1 VLGDARTVAF
11 VGSQD
16 LEASERFYRGVLGLR
31 LVESSSH
38 ACVYDMHGTMLRVTR
53 VDIAARAPYTVL
65 GWTVEDIGAAV
76 GRLRARGVTFKR
88 FSGIEQDGAA
98 IWRAPG
104 RTRVAWFE
112 DPDANTLSITQ
123 LPPA

>member
-1 VLGDARTVAF
+1 VLEDARVVAF

-16 LEASERFYRGVLGLR
+16 LRASERFYRGMLGLR
-31 LVESSSH
+31 MIESSDF
-38 ACVYDMHGTMLRVTR
+38 ACVYDARGTMLRVTR
-53 VDIAARAPYTVL
+53 VDLAARAPYTVL

-76 GRLRARGVTFKR
+76 ERLRARGVSFKR
-88 FSGIEQDGAA
+88 YSGLEQDRSA

-104 RTRVAWFE
+104 GTRVAWFE
-112 DPDANTLSITQ
+112 DPDANTLSLTQ

>member
-1 VLGDARTVAF
+1 MLGDARAVAF
-11 VGSQD
+11 VGSQN
-16 LEASERFYRGVLGLR
+16 LEASERFYRGVLGLK

-38 ACVYDMHGTMLRVTR
+38 ACVYDMHPTMLRVTR
-53 VDIAARAPYTVL
+53 VDIVARAPYTVL

-76 GRLRARGVTFKR
+76 EWLRARGVIFKR
-88 FSGIEQDGAA
+88 HGGIEHDGAA

-104 RTRVAWFE
+104 GTRVAWFE

>member
-1 VLGDARTVAF
+1 M
-11 VGSQD
+11 GSQD
-16 LEASERFYRGVLGLR
+16 LEASERFYRGVLGLK

-65 GWTVEDIGAAV
+65 GWTVEDIVGAV
-76 GRLRARGVTFKR
+76 ERLRARGVTFKR
-88 FSGIEQDGAA
+88 FGGIEQDGAA

-104 RTRVAWFE
+104 GTRVAWFE

>member
-1 VLGDARTVAF
+1 MLGDARAVPF

-16 LEASERFYRGVLGLR
+16 LEASEHFYRSVLGLK
-31 LVESSSH
+31 LIESGSH

-53 VDIAARAPYTVL
+53 VDVAARAPYTVL

-76 GRLRARGVTFKR
+76 EWLGARGVRFKR
-88 FSGIEQDGAA
+88 YGGLEQDGSA

-104 RTRVAWFE
+104 GTRVAWFE

>member
-1 VLGDARTVAF
+1 VLGDARAVAF

-16 LEASERFYRGVLGLR
+16 LEASERFYRGVLGLK

-65 GWTVEDIGAAV
+65 GWTVEDIVGAV
-76 GRLRARGVTFKR
+76 ERLRARGVTFKR
-88 FSGIEQDGAA
+88 FGGTEQDAAA

-104 RTRVAWFE
+104 GTRVAWFE

>member
-1 VLGDARTVAF
+1 
-11 VGSQD
+11 
-16 LEASERFYRGVLGLR
+16 
-31 LVESSSH
+31 
-38 ACVYDMHGTMLRVTR
+38 
-53 VDIAARAPYTVL
+53 VL

-76 GRLRARGVTFKR
+76 EWLRARGVLFKR
-88 FSGIEQDGAA
+88 HGGIEYDGAA

-104 RTRVAWFE
+104 GTRVAWFE

>member
-1 VLGDARTVAF
+1 VLEDARVVAF

-16 LEASERFYRGVLGLR
+16 LRASERFYRGMLGLR
-31 LVESSSH
+31 MIESSDF
-38 ACVYDMHGTMLRVTR
+38 ACVYDVRGTMLRVTR

-65 GWTVEDIGAAV
+65 GWTVEDIGDAV
-76 GRLRARGVTFKR
+76 ERLRARGVSFKR
-88 FSGIEQDGAA
+88 YSGLEQDRSA

-104 RTRVAWFE
+104 GTRVAWFE
-112 DPDANTLSITQ
+112 DPDANTLSLTQ